1 MAPCRKAFL
10 FLSLLSTTGTGSR
23 NMGTQARP
31 TSTLP
36 TSRLPP
42 KTGKQANKED
52 PQNSSARDANKKADW
67 WLSQAKKCK
76 EECICTIFNIW
87 IAQVLEA
94 PSFVFGST
102 SFWKH
107 KFWKH
112 HHPPCL
118 GHLSQTQNS
127 SPALGI
133 FLHFLSACLQTSPD
147 ISSSRRVVTDQLIK
161 CTLLPFLQ
169 DKTKTK
175 HLGRS
180 YRDIKKKKYFL
191 LTPALLISSP
201 ETSVVDHTINIA
213 FRDHKITQSH
223 SPGLSNL
230 TVLGV

>member
-102 SFWKH
+102 SF
-107 KFWKH
+107 
-112 HHPPCL
+112 
-118 GHLSQTQNS
+118 GSTTTHL
-127 SPALGI
+127 ALGTYHKLKTLPQPLAS
-133 FLHFLSACLQTSPD
+133 FCTSCLPVCKPLQT
-147 ISSSRRVVTDQLIK
+147 
-161 CTLLPFLQ
+161 F
-169 DKTKTK
+169 
-175 HLGRS
+175 
-180 YRDIKKKKYFL
+180 
-191 LTPALLISSP
+191 PAAGEL
-201 ETSVVDHTINIA
+201 
-213 FRDHKITQSH
+213 
-223 SPGLSNL
+223 
-230 TVLGV
+230 